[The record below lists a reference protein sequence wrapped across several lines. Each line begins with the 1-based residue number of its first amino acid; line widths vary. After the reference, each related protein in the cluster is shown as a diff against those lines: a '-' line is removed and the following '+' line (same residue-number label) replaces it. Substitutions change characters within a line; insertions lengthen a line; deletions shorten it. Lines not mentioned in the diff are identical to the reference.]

1 MCKPLPR
8 RHQLLNYIFKVLL
21 NPGVYNLRIEVHSAL
36 DKQASGLRSNS
47 RANLKVSSYENNI
60 SVLVNTKNKD
70 IIATRNMILNIE
82 PRYTTINVLETLR

>member
-1 MCKPLPR
+1 MNKTVNN
-8 RHQLLNYIFKVLL
+8 QFVTIKDSIGSINY
-21 NPGVYNLRIEVHSAL
+21 NT
-36 DKQASGLRSNS
+36 GLVQIN
-47 RANLKVSSYENNI
+47 NLKVSSYENNI